1 MLSKRIIPCLDVD
14 DGIVMKG
21 CNFKELK
28 QIGDPVRLAEFYYR
42 EHADELIFLDIGAS
56 WKNRQT
62 TLDIVE
68 KISRK
73 VFIPFTVGGGIR
85 NIDDIRLSLLAGAD
99 KVSVCSAFLKNSQL
113 IADAA
118 HIFGSHCIVVSID
131 AKRKNDSWNCYANGG
146 RINTDRDVVQWA
158 KRCEQLGAGEIL
170 LNSIDSDGMKS
181 GFDLDLIRTV
191 GQSISIPVIA
201 SGGAGS
207 PEHLYAALQA
217 GRADAVLAASIL
229 HSATYSISH
238 IKQYLTEKGV
248 KVR

>member
-14 DGIVMKG
+14 DGVVMKG
-21 CNFKELK
+21 CNFTQLK
-28 QIGDPVRLAEFYYR
+28 KVGDPVELAEFYYR
-42 EHADELIFLDIGAS
+42 ENADELIFLDIGAS

-62 TLDIVE
+62 TLNIVE
-68 KISRK
+68 NISKK
-73 VFIPFTVGGGIR
+73 VFIPLTVGGGIR
-85 NIDDIRLSLLAGAD
+85 NIDDIRRALLAGAD
-99 KVSVCSAFLKNSQL
+99 KVSFCSAALKNPQL

-118 HIFGSHCIVVSID
+118 NIFGSQCLVISVD
-131 AKRKNDSWNCYANGG
+131 AKRKGNSWNCFINGG
-146 RINTDRDVVQWA
+146 RIDTNLDAIEWA

-170 LNSIDSDGMKS
+170 LNSIDADGMKS
-181 GFDLDLIRTV
+181 GFDLELTRLV
-191 GQSISIPVIA
+191 SNSVPIPVIA

-207 PEHLYAALQA
+207 PEHLYAALEIGQ
-217 GRADAVLAASIL
+217 ADAVLAASIL